1 MSSCFSYFTRIS
13 IMKYAVIKVGI
24 FEYVRKNKGT
34 YNKIT
39 FTICNN
45 LQFFCQ
51 LSFQHYVAFN
61 WKSYLLSS
69 HMTMIWP
76 EEKERVSLPN
86 TQIHSSITFNWSVFC
101 RMQLK
106 KEGRELKVAVVSLS
120 FHEQQRKSDWTHA
133 IRVFLLWATKSSF
146 CIRLAWSKV
155 NTVHYFSSLW

>member
-1 MSSCFSYFTRIS
+1 MHN
-13 IMKYAVIKVGI
+13 A
-24 FEYVRKNKGT
+24 EQ
-34 YNKIT
+34 
-39 FTICNN
+39 
-45 LQFFCQ
+45 LQFKLFWNCINFSNIERNSNIKFCSPTTIIFISFSR
-51 LSFQHYVAFN
+51 LPFQHHVAFN

-86 TQIHSSITFNWSVFC
+86 TQIHSTITVNWSVFC